1 MFTWALAGAERHPL
15 SELGWLLPEAA
26 FADRTRIA
34 LWEDP
39 VFRRLKLE
47 DSNRRVRKMLLIL
60 APLLMEAPA
69 PAPVQPVAGCQC
81 KRVAASA
88 ASFDQEER
96 QETRLK
102 GGGSSRLRF
111 VEPAAVSANLL
122 RQHPRVWPHEVGNIM
137 PWIPESLRFPCEFSL
152 CTFKRAEPG
161 RYPAKCRSP

>member
-1 MFTWALAGAERHPL
+1 MVGQREGVFTWALAGAERHHL
-15 SELGWLLPEAA
+15 SELGWLLPKAV
-26 FADRTRIA
+26 FADRTRMA

-60 APLLMEAPA
+60 APLLIEAPA
-69 PAPVQPVAGCQC
+69 PVPVQPVAGCQC

-88 ASFDQEER
+88 AYLDQEER

-111 VEPAAVSANLL
+111 L
-122 RQHPRVWPHEVGNIM
+122 RAG
-137 PWIPESLRFPCEFSL
+137 C
-152 CTFKRAEPG
+152 CKR
-161 RYPAKCRSP
+161 